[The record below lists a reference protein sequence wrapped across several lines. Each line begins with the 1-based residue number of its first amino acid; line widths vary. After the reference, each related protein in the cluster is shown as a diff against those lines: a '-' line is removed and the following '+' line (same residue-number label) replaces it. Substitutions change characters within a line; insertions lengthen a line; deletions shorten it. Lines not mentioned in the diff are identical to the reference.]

1 MVSCKFIVLVHE
13 RHHFVKDETKG
24 KMSHTE
30 NKIISMLKSLL
41 ITHLSSSEDTFQQ
54 IIGTQM
60 ETKCAPLLADP
71 FTHMR
76 QRFYKDSPKTVKL
89 QKLKHLI
96 SHSGIFMM
104 YLRLIK
110 KLLIGWISFTYN
122 KELEIKE
129 IVSADSFAHLF
140 TVTSNLTQMV
150 NCLPDFMT
158 KETKL

>member
-1 MVSCKFIVLVHE
+1 
-13 RHHFVKDETKG
+13 
-24 KMSHTE
+24 
-30 NKIISMLKSLL
+30 
-41 ITHLSSSEDTFQQ
+41 
-54 IIGTQM
+54 
-60 ETKCAPLLADP
+60 
-71 FTHMR
+71 
-76 QRFYKDSPKTVKL
+76 
-89 QKLKHLI
+89 
-96 SHSGIFMM
+96 MM

-110 KLLIGWISFTYN
+110 KLPIGWISFTYN

>member
-60 ETKCAPLLADP
+60 ETKCAPFLADL
-71 FTHMR
+71 FLYSYEADIL
-76 QRFYKDSPKTVKL
+76 QRLTKDSKITEVKTFNPTFRYIYDVL
-89 QKLKHLI
+89 TI
-96 SHSGIFMM
+96 N
-104 YLRLIK
+104 K
-110 KLLIGWISFTYN
+110 K
-122 KELEIKE
+122 K
-129 IVSADSFAHLF
+129 
-140 TVTSNLTQMV
+140 
-150 NCLPDFMT
+150 C
-158 KETKL
+158 

>member
-60 ETKCAPLLADP
+60 ETKCAPLLADL
-71 FTHMR
+71 FLYSYEAEIL
-76 QRFYKDSPKTVKL
+76 QRLTKDSKITEAKT
-89 QKLKHLI
+89 
-96 SHSGIFMM
+96 F
-104 YLRLIK
+104 
-110 KLLIGWISFTYN
+110 
-122 KELEIKE
+122 
-129 IVSADSFAHLF
+129 
-140 TVTSNLTQMV
+140 NLTFRYIYDVLTINKKIANWM
-150 NCLPDFMT
+150 DFIYIQ
-158 KETKL
+158 

>member
-60 ETKCAPLLADP
+60 ETKCAPLLADL
-71 FTHMR
+71 FLYSYEAEIL
-76 QRFYKDSPKTVKL
+76 QRLTKDSKITEAKT
-89 QKLKHLI
+89 
-96 SHSGIFMM
+96 F
-104 YLRLIK
+104 
-110 KLLIGWISFTYN
+110 
-122 KELEIKE
+122 
-129 IVSADSFAHLF
+129 
-140 TVTSNLTQMV
+140 NLTFRYIYDVLTINNKIANWM
-150 NCLPDFMT
+150 DFIYIQ
-158 KETKL
+158 

>member
-60 ETKCAPLLADP
+60 ETKCAPLLADL
-71 FTHMR
+71 FLYSYEAEIL
-76 QRFYKDSPKTVKL
+76 QRLTKDSKITEAK
-89 QKLKHLI
+89 
-96 SHSGIFMM
+96 IF
-104 YLRLIK
+104 
-110 KLLIGWISFTYN
+110 
-122 KELEIKE
+122 
-129 IVSADSFAHLF
+129 
-140 TVTSNLTQMV
+140 NLTFRYIYDVLTINNKIANWM
-150 NCLPDFMT
+150 DFIYIQ
-158 KETKL
+158 

>member
-1 MVSCKFIVLVHE
+1 LSCEIWVPHAWPVYIYNIVSLVIKSGRQLTICVKFEVTV
-13 RHHFVKDETKG
+13 
-24 KMSHTE
+24 
-30 NKIISMLKSLL
+30 NKWAK
-41 ITHLSSSEDTFQQ
+41 E
-54 IIGTQM
+54 
-60 ETKCAPLLADP
+60 
-71 FTHMR
+71 

-104 YLRLIK
+104 YLRLIT